1 MTASAMTSSSASAE
15 RAPRRT
21 PRDAARCIVG
31 EYLRDWGLR
40 DPDVIAARSR
50 EIVEQAE
57 RFLAVAPES
66 TLTLPEA
73 SLGIAVDLITA
84 AVVVKPD
91 PKDTG
96 SLVPHACVVE
106 EVSHLLDEY
115 PSLVRGSAG
124 EIDLEAAGALATAAS
139 PIVPQAKRGEMP
151 AQPGTR
157 VWPLVSPAYYQGLVK
172 RLAMAFREPV
182 QGSETIA

>member
-1 MTASAMTSSSASAE
+1 MTASAMTLPSAPAE

-40 DPDVIAARSR
+40 DPDVIAGRSR

-57 RFLAVAPES
+57 RYLEVAPES
-66 TLTLPEA
+66 LLTLSEA
-73 SLGIAVDLITA
+73 SLSIAVDLISA
-84 AVVVKPD
+84 AVVVKPEAG
-91 PKDTG
+91 DTT
-96 SLVPHACVVE
+96 SLVPQASVVA
-106 EVSHLLDEY
+106 EVSHLLDDY
-115 PSLVRGSAG
+115 PQIAQTSSDKMD
-124 EIDLEAAGALATAAS
+124 EEAAEILAHIAR
-139 PIVPQAKRGEMP
+139 PIVPQSKRSEMP

-157 VWPLVSPAYYQGLVK
+157 VWRVVSPAYYQGLVK
-172 RLAMAFREPV
+172 RIALAFREPV

>member
-1 MTASAMTSSSASAE
+1 MTASELSPSSASTE
-15 RAPRRT
+15 RAQRRT
-21 PRDAARCIVG
+21 PRDAARCTVG

-57 RFLAVAPES
+57 KFLQVAPES
-66 TLTLPEA
+66 TLTLAEA

-91 PKDTG
+91 AKDTG
-96 SLVPHACVVE
+96 SLVPQASVVS
-106 EVSHLLDEY
+106 EVSHIFDEY
-115 PSLVRGSAG
+115 PSLVRGGG
-124 EIDLEAAGALATAAS
+124 EFDQEAVGALATAAA
-139 PIVPQAKRGEMP
+139 PIVPQAKRSEMP

-157 VWPLVSPAYYQGLVK
+157 VWPLVSPAYYQALVK

>member
-1 MTASAMTSSSASAE
+1 MTASAMTLPSASAE

-57 RFLAVAPES
+57 RFLEVAPET
-66 TLTLPEA
+66 TLTLSEA
-73 SLGIAVDLITA
+73 ALSIAVVLISA

-91 PKDTG
+91 PADTG
-96 SLVPHACVVE
+96 SLVPQASVVA
-106 EVSHLLDEY
+106 EVSHILDEY
-115 PSLVRGSAG
+115 PQIVRSNAG
-124 EIDLEAAGALATAAS
+124 VMDEEAADALAHLAM
-139 PIVPQAKRGEMP
+139 PIVPQSRRSEMP

-157 VWPLVSPAYYQGLVK
+157 VWRVVSPAYYQGLVK
-172 RLAMAFREPV
+172 RIALAFREPV

>member
-1 MTASAMTSSSASAE
+1 MTASAMNPLSASAE

-57 RFLAVAPES
+57 KFLAVAPES
-66 TLTLPEA
+66 TLTLSEA
-73 SLGIAVDLITA
+73 ALGIAVDLISA
-84 AVVVKPD
+84 AIVVKPD
-91 PKDTG
+91 PADT
-96 SLVPHACVVE
+96 SVLVPQASVVA

-115 PSLVRGSAG
+115 PCLVQGDSSA
-124 EIDLEAAGALATAAS
+124 IDHEAVGALAVLAK
-139 PIVPQAKRGEMP
+139 PIVPRAKRSEMP

-157 VWPLVSPAYYQGLVK
+157 VWRLVSPAYYQGLA
-172 RLAMAFREPV
+172 RRIALAFREPV